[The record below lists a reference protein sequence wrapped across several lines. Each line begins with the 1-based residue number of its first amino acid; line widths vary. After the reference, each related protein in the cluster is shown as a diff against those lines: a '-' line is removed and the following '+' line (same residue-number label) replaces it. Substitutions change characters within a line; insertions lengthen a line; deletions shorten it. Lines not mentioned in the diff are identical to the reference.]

1 MNGDKYASYRNGGYG
16 RQAKAYGGYL
26 LLQQQMTA
34 TDGDVNRGLGLTVQ
48 AVMNDHKTS
57 KTDNY
62 QAVELTWKGPFA
74 SRAQDEMGFGVARIH
89 VNSDYS
95 KMQRGTNEYNGEYDD
110 RSPTY
115 LPIQHGSEWN
125 YEVYYNVHATHWLD
139 LRPSLQ
145 YVASP
150 GAVSGVKDAFIGGL
164 SANVNF

>member
-1 MNGDKYASYRNGGYG
+1 
-16 RQAKAYGGYL
+16 
-26 LLQQQMTA
+26 
-34 TDGDVNRGLGLTVQ
+34 
-48 AVMNDHKTS
+48 MNDHKTS

-62 QAVELTWKGPFA
+62 QAVSFTWKGPFA
-74 SRAQDEMGFGVARIH
+74 ARAQDEIGLGAARIH

-95 KMQRGTNEYNGEYDD
+95 KMQKESNEFNGEYDYN
-110 RSPTY
+110 SPTY

-125 YEVYYNVHATHWLD
+125 YEVYYNVHATNWLN

-150 GAVSGVKDAFIGGL
+150 GGVSGVKDAFIGGL